1 MELLETKVL
10 HAGKHVDFVA
20 KRYRRADGSEAE
32 REIVEHPG
40 SVAVLAYDEEFAY
53 LVAQPREAVEE
64 ERLLEIPAGTLDV
77 EGETELEC
85 ARRELAEEAELRAED
100 WSVVHVVY
108 PSPGFLTEKVTIF
121 AATGLSPADG
131 ERDDDEKIEVVR
143 LDLAEIDDA
152 LPEIRDATTVIALQ
166 WLKEQSHAGGGLPRG
181 ATGASPS

>member
-1 MELLETKVL
+1 MELLGKKTL
-10 HAGKHVDFVA
+10 HAGEHVEFVA
-20 KRYRRADGSEAE
+20 KRYRRADGTEVE

-64 ERLLEIPAGTLDV
+64 ERLLEIPAGTLDI
-77 EGETELEC
+77 EGESELEC
-85 ARRELAEEAELRAED
+85 AQRELAEEAELRAEH

-121 AATGLSPADG
+121 AATGLSPAGG

-143 LDLAEIDDA
+143 LDLAEIEEA
-152 LPEIRDATTVIALQ
+152 LPRIRDATTVIALL
-166 WLKEQSHAGGGLPRG
+166 WLKERLH
-181 ATGASPS
+181 

>member
-1 MELLETKVL
+1 MELLGSQPL
-10 HAGKHVDFVA
+10 HEGKHVDFVA
-20 KRYRRADGSEAE
+20 KRYRHEDGSEVE

-77 EGETELEC
+77 EEESELEC
-85 ARRELAEEAELRAED
+85 AQRELAEEAELQAEE
-100 WSVVHVVY
+100 WSLLHVVY

-121 AATGLSPADG
+121 EATGLSPASG
-131 ERDDDEKIEVVR
+131 ERDEDEEIEIVR
-143 LDLAEIDDA
+143 LPLAEIERA

-166 WLKEQSHAGGGLPRG
+166 RLKGRVRG
-181 ATGASPS
+181 